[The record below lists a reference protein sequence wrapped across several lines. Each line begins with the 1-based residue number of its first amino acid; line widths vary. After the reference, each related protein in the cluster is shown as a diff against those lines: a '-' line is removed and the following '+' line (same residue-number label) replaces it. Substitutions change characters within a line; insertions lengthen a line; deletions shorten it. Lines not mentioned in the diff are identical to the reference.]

1 MVEHKMTAESG
12 ETQYAMVP
20 KQYHIL
26 TLGGSA
32 DPFPFGKP
40 VATAVQEDA
49 ALIICNQ
56 MSKTSLYVGFDIGAV
71 QETGMHKAGRASRM
85 GGEWE

>member
-1 MVEHKMTAESG
+1 
-12 ETQYAMVP
+12 MVP
-20 KQYHIL
+20 KLCHIL

-32 DPFPFGKP
+32 APFPYVKS
-40 VATAVQEDA
+40 VATAVQEDI

-56 MSKTSLYVGFDIGAV
+56 MSKTILYVGFDIDAV